1 MKRKAA
7 STAKDKARRRCLG
20 TARHGCAHYWLIDD
34 RNVGVCKY
42 CGRVKKFPG
51 GGDIETF
58 MLPGPG
64 RYNWRRKPGKKRS
77 GLAT

>member
-1 MKRKAA
+1 MKRNARGTTKEKA
-7 STAKDKARRRCLG
+7 TRRC
-20 TARHGCAHYWLIDD
+20 THYWLIDD